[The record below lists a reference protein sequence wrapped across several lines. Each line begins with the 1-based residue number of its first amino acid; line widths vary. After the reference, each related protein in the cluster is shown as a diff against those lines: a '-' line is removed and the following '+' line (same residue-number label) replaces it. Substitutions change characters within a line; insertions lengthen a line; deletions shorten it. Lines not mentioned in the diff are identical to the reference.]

1 MTIPKPRRPGP
12 VVALVAIVAVGIGLL
27 VMAALRDTVVYYRTP
42 TEVSQAS
49 SERTVRLGGQ
59 VVPGTVMR
67 DGDATQFRLTD
78 GHTSLLV
85 IARGALPDTFR
96 EGQGAVVEGALAP
109 DGTFFAHQVAVKH
122 SNEYRPPGQG
132 TASGPDG

>member
-1 MTIPKPRRPGP
+1 MKLPRPRKPGP
-12 VVALVAIVAVGIGLL
+12 VFVLAAILAIGIGLL

-42 TEVSQAS
+42 TEVVQAS

-59 VVPGTVMR
+59 VMPGTVLR
-67 DGDATQFRLTD
+67 DGGVTQFRLTD

-85 IARGALPDTFR
+85 LARGALPDTFR

-109 DGTFFAHQVAVKH
+109 DGTFLAHQVAVKH
-122 SNEYRPPGQG
+122 SNEYRPPVAG
-132 TASGPDG
+132 TASEPGG